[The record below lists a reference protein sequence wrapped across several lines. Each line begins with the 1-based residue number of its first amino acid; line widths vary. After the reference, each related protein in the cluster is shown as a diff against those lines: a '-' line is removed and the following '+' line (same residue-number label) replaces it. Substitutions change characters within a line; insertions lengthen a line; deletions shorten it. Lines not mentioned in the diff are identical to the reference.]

1 MRKFRNVTWKLSTYA
16 TIIHPI
22 PTTHNHVNANGSTFC
37 FLASLNKSIICKRP
51 TVQTLN
57 NDRIK
62 NRIKYTPAVI
72 RTALLF
78 QTSGSVL
85 SIFNNTL
92 NAWKNNFEQSIP
104 TPIPITIA
112 ILPNISCSN
121 IIIRPSCDFV
131 PPINV
136 SRPNSFFLARKNV
149 EFAYKIKSAEKM
161 TTI

>member
-1 MRKFRNVTWKLSTYA
+1 MFRQLSVLPPVKEEEEFRNVTWKLSTYA

-85 SIFNNTL
+85 SIL
-92 NAWKNNFEQSIP
+92 
-104 TPIPITIA
+104 
-112 ILPNISCSN
+112 
-121 IIIRPSCDFV
+121 IIR
-131 PPINV
+131 
-136 SRPNSFFLARKNV
+136 LTL
-149 EFAYKIKSAEKM
+149 EK
-161 TTI
+161 

>member
-16 TIIHPI
+16 AIIHPI

-92 NAWKNNFEQSIP
+92 NAWKI
-104 TPIPITIA
+104 
-112 ILPNISCSN
+112 ILNKAFQPQYQLQLQYYLTSVALI
-121 IIIRPSCDFV
+121 
-131 PPINV
+131 
-136 SRPNSFFLARKNV
+136 
-149 EFAYKIKSAEKM
+149 
-161 TTI
+161 